1 MRFDLVLC
9 DVDGCLSPEHPG
21 PLDVNA
27 LAAVAAHNR
36 AARERRDR
44 PRVVLC
50 TGRPQPFA
58 ELLCRLIED
67 FDGPAICENGVW
79 LYHPANNRYEL
90 DPTITPAQ
98 IAAIQELAGWMR
110 ERYGAHGAQIQPGK
124 DASASLYHGD
134 HEWLV
139 GARAE
144 IAAEAARRGLP
155 IRVSMSWFYV
165 NCDLAHVS
173 KGSGIQ
179 RLAAATGIGRDRS
192 AGIGDTLGDLAIA
205 DNVAWFACPANA
217 DPKLKARAH
226 YVSPLAEAAGVVDI
240 LEQIGRLA

>member
-1 MRFDLVLC
+1 MPVDLILC
-9 DVDGCLSPEHPG
+9 DIDGCLCPEHPG
-21 PLDVNA
+21 PLDTSA

-36 AARERRDR
+36 AARASRDR

-67 FDGPAICENGVW
+67 LDGPAVCENGVW
-79 LYHPANNRYEL
+79 LYHPARNRYEL
-90 DPTITPAQ
+90 DPTITPAE
-98 IAAIQELAGWMR
+98 IASIQELVSWMR
-110 ERYGAHGAQIQPGK
+110 DRYVAHGAQIQPGK
-124 DASASLYHGD
+124 DASASLYHAD
-134 HEWLV
+134 HDWLAGV
-139 GARAE
+139 RAE
-144 IAAEAARRGLP
+144 VAAEVARRALP

-165 NCDLAHVS
+165 NCDLAHIS

-179 RLAAATGIGRDRS
+179 RLAAATGISRDRL

-217 DPKLKARAH
+217 DPKLKERAH

-240 LEQIGRLA
+240 LERIAEH